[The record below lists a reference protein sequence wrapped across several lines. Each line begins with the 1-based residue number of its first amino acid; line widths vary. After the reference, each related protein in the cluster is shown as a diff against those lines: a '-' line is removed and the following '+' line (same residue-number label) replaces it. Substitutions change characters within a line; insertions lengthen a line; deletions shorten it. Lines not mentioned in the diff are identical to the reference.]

1 MKEIIELVNQ
11 YSNDMEL
18 GKQVRKLYYE
28 HQQKI
33 EEYMKLVEGKYIYE
47 SPDKGETIYQRPLG
61 SPLSERT
68 LVDRSKMVEQISES
82 QSTTFINPYHPH
94 KTK

>member
-18 GKQVRKLYYE
+18 GKHVRKLYYE
-28 HQQKI
+28 HQEKI
-33 EEYMKLVEGKYIYE
+33 QEYMKLVEGKYIYE
-47 SPDKGETIYQRPLG
+47 SPDNGNTIYQRPLG

-68 LVDRSKMVEQISES
+68 LVEKKKIKNDI
-82 QSTTFINPYHPH
+82 
-94 KTK
+94 

>member
-1 MKEIIELVNQ
+1 MKEIIELVNE

-28 HQQKI
+28 HQEKI
-33 EEYMKLVEGKYIYE
+33 QEYMKLVEGKYIYE
-47 SPDKGETIYQRPLG
+47 SPDNGETIYQRPLG

-68 LVDRSKMVEQISES
+68 IVDKSKSSISPS
-82 QSTTFINPYHPH
+82 SWL
-94 KTK
+94 

>member
-33 EEYMKLVEGKYIYE
+33 EELQAQHIQNQLLIM
-47 SPDKGETIYQRPLG
+47 S
-61 SPLSERT
+61 
-68 LVDRSKMVEQISES
+68 
-82 QSTTFINPYHPH
+82 F
-94 KTK
+94 